1 MANYTRSHNVSTNPA
16 RLGMSEKEAIA
27 RLSSDLAGLIAA
39 FNTDDDALTALT
51 TDVTEIETAYELF
64 KVAIPLTSFREMDAN
79 GVLAGDLGAQPTG
92 ILDLTTDITLTGV
105 AYDSYLNGT
114 TFQTEVLAA
123 AANPTDTVL
132 IGVTKA
138 LVGANSGQIT
148 ITITPND
155 GTNNGATPVNLTTEQ
170 LVLAINGGVTAAYD
184 GINCT
189 ITDAG
194 GYLALITAAGGDA
207 TALANSGEGD
217 SKPALMNGGRL
228 PSRGII
234 GTHTTPSLGPV
245 SGAGGDEMQ
254 ALTWIAGNVD
264 KVGAQVSLP
273 IDFSGA
279 ANVTVGI
286 RAKSGGDN
294 DTPTIGVQTNWDNDD
309 APVADTSSAV
319 NTDTADWAVETA
331 TIALADIPNAAGT
344 VTIILTPGAH
354 NTDTLQVAEVY
365 LQVAR
370 AVTHA

>member
-1 MANYTRSHNVSTNPA
+1 
-16 RLGMSEKEAIA
+16 MSEKEAIA
-27 RLSSDLAGLIAA
+27 KLSSDLAGLIAA
-39 FNTDDDALTALT
+39 FNTSDDALTALQ
-51 TDVTEIETAYELF
+51 TDVTEIETAYETV
-64 KVAIPLTSFREMDAN
+64 KIPIKLTDLREIDAN

-92 ILDLTTDITLTGV
+92 ILDLTTDITLTVV

-114 TFQTEVLAA
+114 TIQTEVLAA

-138 LVGANSGQIT
+138 LVGSDSAQIT
-148 ITITPND
+148 ITVTPND
-155 GTNNGATPVNLTTEQ
+155 GTNNSATPVNLTTAQ
-170 LVLAINGGVTAAYD
+170 LVLAINGKVTAAYD

-189 ITDAG
+189 ITDASSL
-194 GYLALITAAGGDA
+194 LALFNAAGGDA

-228 PSRGII
+228 PSRGVL
-234 GTHTTPSLGPV
+234 GTNTTPSLGPV
-245 SGAGGDEMQ
+245 SGGGTDEMM
-254 ALTWIAGNVD
+254 AVTWAAGNVD

-273 IDFSGA
+273 GDFNGA
-279 ANVTVGI
+279 VDVTVGI
-286 RAKSGGDN
+286 FAKSGGDT
-294 DTPTIGVQTNWDNDD
+294 DTPTIGIQTNWGNDD
-309 APVADTSSAV
+309 APIADTSSAV

-331 TIALADIPNAAGT
+331 TIANADIPNAART

-354 NTDTLQVAEVY
+354 TADALQISDLY